1 MILKIMFLVLF
12 VAKIFNFNDYNWII
26 VFLPIIVDIIVEF
39 ISKLLDYCEKRNER
53 RNERIN
59 KKRNE
64 RRMKFEEFKKNER
77 G

>member
-1 MILKIMFLVLF
+1 MILKIMFLALF

-39 ISKLLDYCEKRNER
+39 ISKLFDYYKKRNEI

-59 KKRNE
+59 KKKHE
-64 RRMKFEEFKKNER
+64 RRMKFEQFKSNER
-77 G
+77 I